1 MDNQTT
7 TGTATEQQ
15 QVTEG
20 KIFTQE
26 EVNTIISDRL
36 KRERDKMGKEQ
47 EEKLNERE
55 RAIAAREMRI
65 EATEKLTA
73 AGLPKTIVDA
83 LNCSDE
89 ETMNKS
95 IEIISKAFQSQG
107 NISNEKPQGKVLY
120 TPRGGSGCVTPDFRN
135 AMGIRK

>member
-15 QVTEG
+15 QGATG
-20 KIFTQE
+20 KTFTQE

-36 KRERDKMGKEQ
+36 KRERDKMSKEQ

-55 RAIAAREMRI
+55 RAIAARELRMT
-65 EATEKLTA
+65 ATEKLA
-73 AGLPKTIVDA
+73 DAGLPKTLVDA

-95 IEIISKAFQSQG
+95 IEIISKAFQNQG
-107 NISNEKPQGKVLY
+107 NIPNGKPKGKVSY
-120 TPRGGSGCVTPDFRN
+120 TPHGAHGYNAPDFRD
-135 AMGIRK
+135 AMGIR